1 MEKVLVENLPG
12 NTMEGPE
19 GVLNKGSYAA
29 VAVAVSKMQGD
40 ERRIPGQGTAQ
51 TMLAGDQFAG
61 DHDAGE
67 GATELIQE
75 IMEDKLAG
83 FNGELLLHLVMERNV
98 SAIHNM
104 LIAFMK
110 EINSCLEKI
119 DVG

>member
-12 NTMEGPE
+12 NIMEGPE
-19 GVLNKGSYAA
+19 GVLNEGSY
-29 VAVAVSKMQGD
+29 VAVALAVGKMQGD
-40 ERRIPGQGTAQ
+40 ERRIPGQGTA
-51 TMLAGDQFAG
+51 GDQFTG

-83 FNGELLLHLVMERNV
+83 FNGELLSHLVMERNV

-104 LIAFMK
+104 LIAF
-110 EINSCLEKI
+110 INQQLFGE
-119 DVG
+119 D